1 MKLSLRIMIDVAK
14 CVRCYLV
21 LSVILGGVFVPLDQ
35 RSFKRGQTRH
45 ELTLLFAQ
53 VVYARATRHLYLL
66 STCDKFYHFIPDVF
80 LNEPINKWI

>member
-1 MKLSLRIMIDVAK
+1 MIDVVK
-14 CVRCYLV
+14 YVRCYLV

-35 RSFKRGQTRH
+35 RPFKRGQTRH
-45 ELTLLFAQ
+45 ELTFLFAQ

-80 LNEPINKWI
+80 LNEPIDKWI

>member
-1 MKLSLRIMIDVAK
+1 MIDVVK
-14 CVRCYLV
+14 YVRCYLV